1 MRKRKKYKIE
11 DNVSLQTDYTI
22 HNLVTL
28 IFWEK
33 IGTIKNE
40 SFSCGLP
47 EMLRIDTIKLF
58 FSNIKF
64 VFFFFFTK
72 IMRPQT

>member
-11 DNVSLQTDYTI
+11 DNVSLQTGYTI

-58 FSNIKF
+58 FFKHQICIF
-64 VFFFFFTK
+64 IFFLQK
-72 IMRPQT
+72 